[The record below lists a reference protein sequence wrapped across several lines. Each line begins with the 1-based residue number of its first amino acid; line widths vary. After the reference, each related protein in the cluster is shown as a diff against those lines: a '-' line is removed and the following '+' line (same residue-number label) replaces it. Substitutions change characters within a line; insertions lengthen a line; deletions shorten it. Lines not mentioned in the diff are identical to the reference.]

1 MAWSKA
7 DVPDA
12 ERALLAADLPCLIG
26 RNWSRTATG
35 LKWTAAGGHAGADI
49 SATNYDAAFGAD
61 DFDHNPTKPNAAG
74 TTLYFNLLLSGVDAL
89 DAFALLN
96 HNLNG
101 KQLDLQIA
109 DDATFATRLA
119 TILTV
124 APASNKRLVSYV
136 LKEAGDTYAQRFA
149 GVTYARLK
157 LTGASWTPQ
166 HGEVVLGRRRQLEKG
181 LLLPFAP
188 KNYFGAL
195 NRSRS
200 EAGVVTDVVSA
211 KGGRRLQGVY
221 HTNDSAQISSFESF
235 WETDIDFGTLAWLW
249 TRLPYSAPSDSQWM
263 KFDDPNLVDGSQFTT
278 DRRYEI
284 AATELGPNY
293 LALGV

>member
-7 DVPDA
+7 DVPTA

-26 RNWSRTATG
+26 RNWARTATG
-35 LKWTAAGGHAGADI
+35 LKWTTDGHHHAADA
-49 SATNYDAAFGAD
+49 SATNYDAAFAAD

-74 TTLYFNLLLSGVDAL
+74 TELYFNLLLSGVDAL
-89 DAFALLN
+89 DAFSLLG

-109 DDATFATRLA
+109 DDDTFATRLA

-124 APASNKRLVSYV
+124 TPASNKRLVSYV
-136 LKEAGDTYAQRFA
+136 LKEAGDTYAQRFV

-157 LTGASWTPQ
+157 LTGGSWTPQ

-211 KGGRRLQGVY
+211 KGGRRVQGVY
-221 HTNDSAQISSFESF
+221 HTADSAQIASFESF

-249 TRLPYSAPSDSQWM
+249 TRLPNSAPSDSQWM
-263 KFDDPNLVDGSQFTT
+263 KFDDLGLMDTSQFTT
-278 DRRYEI
+278 DRRYELS
-284 AATELGPNY
+284 ATELGPNY
-293 LALGV
+293 LALGA